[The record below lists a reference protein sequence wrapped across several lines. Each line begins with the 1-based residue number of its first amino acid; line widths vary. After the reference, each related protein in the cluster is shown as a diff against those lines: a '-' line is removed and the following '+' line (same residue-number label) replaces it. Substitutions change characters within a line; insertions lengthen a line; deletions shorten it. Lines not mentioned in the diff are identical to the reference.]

1 MVVAG
6 CRREPEEGGER
17 RPVEREAS
25 HRRSEEEAVGAGALV
40 DGGRR
45 PPLVARGRCVIEM
58 GKPGRWG

>member
-45 PPLVARGRCVIEM
+45 PPLVARGRC
-58 GKPGRWG
+58 